1 MGLTNLSVSENGSAS
16 ASGTGTATG
25 GAQTGTQPTISP
37 APGVIIPVYASWF
50 DLNKI
55 DDIERRSLP
64 EFFSHSGQGGGVTTA
79 SSTGEKTPALYQ
91 EYRDFMVTQY
101 RGRPHEYLSV
111 TMCRR
116 HLTGDVGGIVRVH
129 AFLEQWGLIN
139 FQVATTGN
147 SGEGGKGKVMAT
159 PPLYIPVVTEQLPP
173 ALANAVQAASL
184 SFLPHVA
191 PLRRESRVLCTA
203 CGIECPRLY
212 YTRAYNNNTSMTTT
226 AAVTNNGGSC
236 ICALCYAEG
245 KYMPGANASDYQRVD
260 VAALEQSMRA
270 EWSDEDTL
278 RLLQAI
284 EEVASGDWDAVATRV
299 GRPKDQCIFHF
310 LRLPSLETISSGD
323 GSGGGGGGMEAGAT
337 LTGAGAGERV
347 ARMTPARALPFST
360 TDNPVMATLAF
371 LAAAVHPKVAAAA
384 AQAAIQESLA
394 LRAKSATHNHGG
406 GKGENKD
413 ENETEIEGEG
423 EKATSDSM
431 VTESTTLTDA
441 QLSQI
446 AATGLSCAA
455 ARAHQFA
462 DEEAKKMTRF
472 RDTLID
478 LQLQKLRVK
487 MSLYE
492 DLERGLEE
500 DRKELEQ
507 QRLQLFFD
515 RFNLKRQ
522 MLSMEQKAGLVP
534 DTTTGSAGTGSADI
548 TVRIDEETATDR
560 DVITNEEGKRRRR
573 MDDGREGGGGG
584 EGEGGNEADPDVNNG
599 PVTAPIGVD
608 HHGRDQVS
616 PSISTS
622 TASEAAKKTKMTNL

>member
-16 ASGTGTATG
+16 ASGTGTGTATG
-25 GAQTGTQPTISP
+25 NGAQTDTQSTISP
-37 APGVIIPVYASWF
+37 TPGVIIPVYASWF

-64 EFFSHSGQGGGVTTA
+64 EFFAHSGQSGNASTTGP
-79 SSTGEKTPALYQ
+79 TGEKTPTLYQ

-139 FQVATTGN
+139 FQVATTGG
-147 SGEGGKGKVMAT
+147 SGEGGKGRTLST
-159 PPLYIPVVTEQLPP
+159 PPLYVPVVSEQLPP

-191 PLRRESRVLCTA
+191 PLRRESRVLCTS

-212 YTRAYNNNTSMTTT
+212 YTRVYSSNAQMTMAAT
-226 AAVTNNGGSC
+226 ATATNNGGSSC

-245 KYMPGANASDYQRVD
+245 KYIVGASASDYQRVD

-270 EWSDEDTL
+270 EWSEEDTL

-284 EEVASGDWDAVATRV
+284 EEVASGDWDAVAGRV

-310 LRLPSLETISSGD
+310 LRLPSLENITLR
-323 GSGGGGGGMEAGAT
+323 GGGGAEMEGEMEMET
-337 LTGAGAGERV
+337 KLRGVGERV
-347 ARMTPARALPFST
+347 ARMTPAKALPFST

-384 AQAAIQESLA
+384 AQAAIQESIT
-394 LRAKSATHNHGG
+394 LRARLNVHDSGG
-406 GKGENKD
+406 GPGTDEKG
-413 ENETEIEGEG
+413 TG
-423 EKATSDSM
+423 DS
-431 VTESTTLTDA
+431 VSTESATLTDA

-462 DEEAKKMTRF
+462 DEEAKKMTRL

-534 DTTTGSAGTGSADI
+534 DAAGSAGVGTAGI
-548 TVRIDEETATDR
+548 TVRVEETATDG
-560 DVITNEEGKRRRR
+560 DAGTNDEGKRRRR
-573 MDDGREGGGGG
+573 MEDESGGGDDDGGD
-584 EGEGGNEADPDVNNG
+584 EANLDVNSG
-599 PVTAPIGVD
+599 PVTMPIGVD

-616 PSISTS
+616 PSIATN
-622 TASEAAKKTKMTNL
+622 TALEAAKKAKMTNL